1 MHHTGNRTDHYK
13 QGSVT
18 QVVIPVQ
25 KSQNPGN
32 NTRQPP
38 DDPVVPQGEEGQKPA
53 SEIFR
58 SLLQSIVNSS
68 PIPQFVIDTDHKV
81 RYWNK
86 ALEKYSDIPAADMIG
101 STRPWK
107 AFYNE
112 ERPTMADLL
121 VDGSLDRAARLYEG
135 KFSQSALISGAY
147 VATDFFPH
155 LGKNGTWLHFT
166 AALLRDEQGNVL
178 GAVETLEDITD
189 LRQAEDLIAYMTETA
204 MRVTHP
210 VGIIRDNLMDVA
222 HLIRAGKLAPEEIAM
237 LLDTQVRN
245 ASQIMANMEAFQKA
259 VVEKHREIPEA
270 YRKFL
275 SG

>member
-1 MHHTGNRTDHYK
+1 MHHTGNRTGRHE

-25 KSQNPGN
+25 KSQNTGN
-32 NTRQPP
+32 NARRPP
-38 DDPVVPQGEEGQKPA
+38 DDPMVQQGPGASEPA
-53 SEIFR
+53 SGMFK
-58 SLLQSIVNSS
+58 SLLQSIVDNS
-68 PIPQFVIDTDHKV
+68 PIPQFVIDSNHKV
-81 RYWNK
+81 RYWNR
-86 ALEKYSDIPAADMIG
+86 ALEQYSGIPAADMIG
-101 STRPWK
+101 SDRQWQ
-107 AFYNE
+107 AFYKE
-112 ERPTMADLL
+112 KRPTMADLL
-121 VDGSLDRAARLYEG
+121 VDGSLDRVARLYEG
-135 KFSQSALISGAY
+135 KFNKSALISGAY

-166 AALLRDEQGNVL
+166 AAVLHDEQGNIL

-204 MRVTHP
+204 MRITHP
-210 VGIIRDNLMDVA
+210 VGIIRDNLKDVA
-222 HLIRAGKLAPEEIAM
+222 NLTRAGKLVPEEIAM

-245 ASQIMANMEAFQKA
+245 ASQIMANMEEFQKA